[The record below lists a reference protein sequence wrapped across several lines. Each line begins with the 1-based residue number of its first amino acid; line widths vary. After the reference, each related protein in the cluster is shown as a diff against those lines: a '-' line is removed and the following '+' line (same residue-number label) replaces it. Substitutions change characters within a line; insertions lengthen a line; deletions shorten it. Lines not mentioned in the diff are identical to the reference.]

1 VSESLEVTPS
11 FDAAMPQAA
20 RAASLLGVD
29 ANSLASGVTLSVFL
43 ALTPICERRRAMADK
58 RRQDDELDMPRRRQL
73 LDASDLGEIIRM
85 HRERL
90 GIAQLELAAMA
101 GIDPGNLSK
110 IERGSR
116 RSHLDTY
123 LKLCAILGID
133 LFAEVRP

>member
-90 GIAQLELAAMA
+90 GIAQL
-101 GIDPGNLSK
+101 SK